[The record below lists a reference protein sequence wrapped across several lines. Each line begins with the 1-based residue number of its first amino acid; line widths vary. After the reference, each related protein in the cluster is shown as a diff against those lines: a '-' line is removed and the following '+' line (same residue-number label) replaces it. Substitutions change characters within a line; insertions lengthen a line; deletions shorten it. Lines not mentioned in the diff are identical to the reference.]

1 MWFSLPEITIHQ
13 AKVTKINK
21 VSLPEN
27 KWLVHKKTN
36 GSFNRKLANEN
47 LISSLQKTNCKFTRK
62 RYLTKFT
69 IVSLPG
75 VYISFETHIFAPPP
89 FFRIIFFPLTH
100 GLKTGVFDR
109 FLMPAQTSK
118 KFAAAGGCRGAEP
131 PLQRKFLDF
140 SSIMEC
146 FGALKRS
153 TSRSRPP

>member
-1 MWFSLPEITIHQ
+1 MVSVPENNMWFSLPEITIHQ

-47 LISSLQKTNCKFTRK
+47 LISSLQKTNCEFTRK

-75 VYISFETHIFAPPP
+75 VYISFETHIFAHPPP
-89 FFRIIFFPLTH
+89 FSELYFFP
-100 GLKTGVFDR
+100 
-109 FLMPAQTSK
+109 
-118 KFAAAGGCRGAEP
+118 
-131 PLQRKFLDF
+131 
-140 SSIMEC
+140 
-146 FGALKRS
+146 
-153 TSRSRPP
+153 